1 MHNWGIRGKSG
12 DELSLNY
19 KVTVWNQYN

>member
-1 MHNWGIRGKSG
+1 FETPKENWGIRGQLG

-19 KVTVWNQYN
+19 KVDV